1 MSWDPMSV
9 QAKLTKRER
18 RRLRREGVIDLHPGN
33 KQKQS
38 FKLKSIQPI
47 TSNQEVVFEEWNDG
61 QNLLLHGVAGTG
73 KTFLGFYLG
82 LTEVFDQDSPY
93 RSVTIVRSAV
103 PTRDMGFLPGNLKE
117 KSRAYELPYY
127 AIATE
132 LYGRGDAYEIL
143 KNRNDVEFITTSH
156 VRGVTLNNTVVV
168 VDEIQNLTFHELDSI
183 ITRCGKNCKIIL
195 CGDFRQND
203 LADQGEDSGIKQFM
217 NIIKKMS
224 MFSFVEFNN
233 DDIVRSKLVK
243 EYIIIKDKT
252 NGSRI

>member
-1 MSWDPMSV
+1 MSV
-9 QAKLTKRER
+9 QSKLTKRER
-18 RRLRREGVIDLHPGN
+18 RKLRQQGVIEGKVEQ

-38 FKLKSIQPI
+38 FNIRNIQPI
-47 TSNQEVVFEEWNDG
+47 TDNQEIVFKEWNDG

-82 LTEVFDQDSPY
+82 LTEVLDQDSPY
-93 RSVTIVRSAV
+93 KSITIVRSAV
-103 PTRDMGFLPGNLKE
+103 PTRDMGFLPGNLQE

-143 KNRNDVEFITTSH
+143 KNRNDVKFLTTSH
-156 VRGVTLNNTVVV
+156 VRGVTLNNTVIV
-168 VDEIQNLTFHELDSI
+168 VDEIQNLTAHELDSI
-183 ITRCGKNCKIIL
+183 ITRCGNDCKIIL

-203 LADQGEDSGIKQFM
+203 LADQGEQSGIKWFM
-217 NIIKKMS
+217 RIISRMS
-224 MFSFVEFNN
+224 AFSFVEFNN

-243 EYIIIKDKT
+243 EYIITKGIVD
-252 NGSRI
+252 GFRV

>member
-1 MSWDPMSV
+1 MSV

-18 RRLRREGVIDLHPGN
+18 RRLRREGVLELHPN
-33 KQKQS
+33 QKQKQA
-38 FKLKSIQPI
+38 FKLKNIQPI
-47 TSNQEVVFEEWNDG
+47 TASQETVFEEWEDG

-82 LTEVFDQDSPY
+82 LTEVLEGETPY
-93 RSVTIVRSAV
+93 NSITIVRSAV
-103 PTRDMGFLPGNLKE
+103 PTRDMGFLPGNLNE
-117 KSRAYELPYY
+117 KSKAYELPYY

-143 KNRNDVEFITTSH
+143 KNRGDVSFITTSH
-156 VRGVTLNNTVVV
+156 VRGITLQNTIVV

-183 ITRCGKNCKIIL
+183 ITRCGKNCRIIL

-203 LADQGEDSGIKQFM
+203 LADQGEQSGIKQFM
-217 NIIKKMS
+217 RIVSKMS

-243 EYIIIKDKT
+243 EYIILKDKH
-252 NGSRI
+252 GYS

>member
-1 MSWDPMSV
+1 MSV

-18 RRLRREGVIDLHPGN
+18 RRLRREGVIDLHSN
-33 KQKQS
+33 RKQKQS

-47 TSNQEVVFEEWNDG
+47 TANQEVVFEEWNDG

-82 LTEVFDQDSPY
+82 LTELFDQETSY
-93 RSVTIVRSAV
+93 QSVTIVRSAV

-156 VRGVTLNNTVVV
+156 VRGITLNNTIVV

-183 ITRCGKNCKIIL
+183 ITRCGKNCKIIM

-203 LADQGEDSGIKQFM
+203 LADQGEDSGIKKFM

-224 MFSFVEFNN
+224 MFSFVEFTN

-243 EYIIIKDKT
+243 EYIIVKGKT

>member
-1 MSWDPMSV
+1 
-9 QAKLTKRER
+9 
-18 RRLRREGVIDLHPGN
+18 
-33 KQKQS
+33 
-38 FKLKSIQPI
+38 
-47 TSNQEVVFEEWNDG
+47 
-61 QNLLLHGVAGTG
+61 
-73 KTFLGFYLG
+73 
-82 LTEVFDQDSPY
+82 
-93 RSVTIVRSAV
+93 
-103 PTRDMGFLPGNLKE
+103 MGFLPGNLKE

-156 VRGVTLNNTVVV
+156 VRGITLNNTIVV

-183 ITRCGKNCKIIL
+183 ITRCGKNCKIIM

-203 LADQGEDSGIKQFM
+203 LADQGEDSGIKKFM

-224 MFSFVEFNN
+224 MFSFVEFTN

-243 EYIIIKDKT
+243 EYIIVKGKT
-252 NGSRI
+252 DGSRI

>member
-1 MSWDPMSV
+1 MSA

-18 RRLRREGVIDLHPGN
+18 RRLRREGVLDLQTN

-47 TSNQEVVFEEWNDG
+47 TANQEIVFEEWNDG

-82 LTEVFDQDSPY
+82 LTELLDKEGPY
-93 RSVTIVRSAV
+93 KTVTIVRSAV

-143 KNRNDVEFITTSH
+143 KNRGDVEFITTSH
-156 VRGVTLNNTVVV
+156 VRGVTLNNTIVV

-183 ITRCGKNCKIIL
+183 ITRCGKNCKIIM

-203 LADQGEDSGIKQFM
+203 LADQGEESGIRRFM
-217 NIIKKMS
+217 KIIRRMG

-233 DDIVRSKLVK
+233 SDIVRSKLVR
-243 EYIIIKDKT
+243 EYIITKGNID
-252 NGSRI
+252 

>member
-1 MSWDPMSV
+1 MSV
-9 QAKLTKRER
+9 QSKLTKRER
-18 RRLRREGVIDLHPGN
+18 RRLRREGVEDLNPRN
-33 KQKQS
+33 KQKQT
-38 FKLKSIQPI
+38 FKIKNIQPI
-47 TSNQEVVFEEWNDG
+47 TANQEVVFEEWNDG

-82 LTEVFDQDSPY
+82 LTEVLEGDSPY
-93 RSVTIVRSAV
+93 NSVTIVRSAV

-156 VRGVTLNNTVVV
+156 VRGVTLNNTIVV

-183 ITRCGKNCKIIL
+183 ITRCGKNCKIIM

-203 LADQGEDSGIKQFM
+203 LADQGEASGITQFM
-217 NIIKKMS
+217 KIIKKMS

-243 EYIIIKDKT
+243 EYIILKEKT

>member
-1 MSWDPMSV
+1 MSV

-18 RRLRREGVIDLHPGN
+18 RKLRQQGVLELHPNN
-33 KQKQS
+33 KQKQA
-38 FKLKSIQPI
+38 FKLKNIQPI
-47 TSNQEVVFEEWNDG
+47 TDNQAKVFEEWEDG

-82 LTEVFDQDSPY
+82 LTEVFDPESPY
-93 RSVTIVRSAV
+93 KSVTIVRSAV

-183 ITRCGKNCKIIL
+183 ITRCGKNCKIVF

-203 LADQGEDSGIKQFM
+203 LADQGEESGIRRFM
-217 NIIKKMS
+217 NIIRKLS
-224 MFSFVEFNN
+224 LFSFVEFNN
-233 DDIVRSKLVK
+233 NDIVRSKLVK
-243 EYIIIKDKT
+243 EYIIAKGKA
-252 NGSRI
+252 

>member
-1 MSWDPMSV
+1 MSV

-18 RRLRREGVIDLHPGN
+18 RRLRREGVIDLHPKN
-33 KQKQS
+33 KQKQA
-38 FKLKSIQPI
+38 FKLKNIQPI
-47 TSNQEVVFEEWNDG
+47 TPNQETVFEEWEDG

-82 LTEVFDQDSPY
+82 LTEVLDGESPY
-93 RSVTIVRSAV
+93 KSVTIVRSAV

-143 KNRNDVEFITTSH
+143 KNRGDVEFITTSH
-156 VRGVTLNNTVVV
+156 VRGVTLNNTIVV

-183 ITRCGKNCKIIL
+183 ITRCGKNCKIIM

-203 LADQGEDSGIKQFM
+203 LADQGEESGIRRFM
-217 NIIKKMS
+217 KIIRKMS
-224 MFSFVEFNN
+224 MFSFVEFTNS
-233 DDIVRSKLVK
+233 DIVRSKLVR
-243 EYIIIKDKT
+243 EYIITKGNT
-252 NGSRI
+252 E

>member
-1 MSWDPMSV
+1 MSV

-18 RRLRREGVIDLHPGN
+18 RRIRREGNEVPVQQA

-38 FKLKSIQPI
+38 FKIRNIQPI
-47 TSNQEVVFEEWNDG
+47 TNNQETVFEEWNDG

-82 LTEVFDQDSPY
+82 LTEVLNDDSHY
-93 RSVTIVRSAV
+93 KSVTIVRSAV
-103 PTRDMGFLPGNLKE
+103 PTRDMGFLPGNLTE

-132 LYGRGDAYEIL
+132 LYGRGDAYELL
-143 KNRNDVEFITTSH
+143 KNRNHVEFITTSH
-156 VRGVTLNNTVVV
+156 VRGITLNDTIVV

-183 ITRCGKNCKIIL
+183 ITRCGNNCKIIM

-203 LADQGEDSGIKQFM
+203 LGGQGENSGIKQFM
-217 NIIKKMS
+217 NIIKKLS
-224 MFSFVEFNN
+224 SFSFIEFDN

-243 EYIIIKDKT
+243 EYIIIKGKT
-252 NGSRI
+252 NGSGF

>member
-1 MSWDPMSV
+1 MSV

-18 RRLRREGVIDLHPGN
+18 RRLRREGVIDLHSN
-33 KQKQS
+33 RKQKQS

-47 TSNQEVVFEEWNDG
+47 TANQEVVFEEWNDG

-82 LTEVFDQDSPY
+82 LTELFDQETSY
-93 RSVTIVRSAV
+93 QSVTIVRSAV

-156 VRGVTLNNTVVV
+156 VRGITLNNTIVV

-183 ITRCGKNCKIIL
+183 ITRCGKNCKIIM

-203 LADQGEDSGIKQFM
+203 LADQGEDSGIKKFM

-224 MFSFVEFNN
+224 MFSFVEFTN

-243 EYIIIKDKT
+243 EYIIVKGKT
-252 NGSRI
+252 DGSRI

>member
-18 RRLRREGVIDLHPGN
+18 RRLRREGVIDLHSN
-33 KQKQS
+33 RKQKQS

-47 TSNQEVVFEEWNDG
+47 TANQEVVFEEWNDG

-82 LTEVFDQDSPY
+82 LTELFDQETSY
-93 RSVTIVRSAV
+93 QSVTIVRSAV

-156 VRGVTLNNTVVV
+156 VRGITLNNTIVV

-183 ITRCGKNCKIIL
+183 ITRCGKNCKIIM

-203 LADQGEDSGIKQFM
+203 LADQGEDSGIKKFM

-224 MFSFVEFNN
+224 MFSFVEFTN

-243 EYIIIKDKT
+243 EYIIVKGKT

>member
-1 MSWDPMSV
+1 MSA
-9 QAKLTKRER
+9 QAKLTKRQR
-18 RRLRREGVIDLHPGN
+18 RQMRREGLVEDIRPS
-33 KQKQS
+33 KAKQS
-38 FKLKSIQPI
+38 FKLKNIQPI
-47 TSNQEVVFEEWNDG
+47 TSNQETVFEEWNDG

-82 LTEVFDQDSPY
+82 LSEALEDDSPY
-93 RSVTIVRSAV
+93 HSVTIVRSAV

-132 LYGRGDAYEIL
+132 LYGRGDAYELL
-143 KNRNDVEFITTSH
+143 KDRNNVEFITTSH
-156 VRGVTLNNTVVV
+156 VRGITLQNTIVV

-183 ITRCGKNCKIIL
+183 ITRCGKNCRIIM

-203 LADQGEDSGIKQFM
+203 LEDQGERSGIRQFM
-217 NIIKKMS
+217 QIVSKMS

-243 EYIIIKDKT
+243 EYIILKEKHG
-252 NGSRI
+252 NG

>member
-1 MSWDPMSV
+1 MSM

-18 RRLRREGVIDLHPGN
+18 RKLRREGVIAEIHPGKG
-33 KQKQS
+33 KQA
-38 FKLKSIQPI
+38 FKLKNIQPI
-47 TSNQEVVFEEWNDG
+47 TSNQEVVFDEWNDK

-82 LTEVFDQDSPY
+82 LTEVLEADSPY
-93 RSVTIVRSAV
+93 KSVTIVRSAV

-156 VRGVTLNNTVVV
+156 VRGITLQNTVVV

-183 ITRCGKNCKIIL
+183 ITRCGKNCRIIM

-203 LADQGEDSGIKQFM
+203 LEDQGERSGIKQFM
-217 NIIKKMS
+217 RIVSKMS

-243 EYIIIKDKT
+243 EYIILKDKHG
-252 NGSRI
+252 NS

>member
-1 MSWDPMSV
+1 MSV

-18 RRLRREGVIDLHPGN
+18 RRLRREGVIDLHPKN
-33 KQKQS
+33 KQKQA
-38 FKLKSIQPI
+38 FKLKNIQPI
-47 TSNQEVVFEEWNDG
+47 TPNQETVFEEWEDG

-82 LTEVFDQDSPY
+82 LTEVLEGDTPY
-93 RSVTIVRSAV
+93 KSVTIVRSAV

-156 VRGVTLNNTVVV
+156 VRGITLQNTIVV

-183 ITRCGKNCKIIL
+183 ITRCGKNCRIVL

-203 LADQGEDSGIKQFM
+203 LEDQGERSGIKQFM
-217 NIIKKMS
+217 RIVAKMS
-224 MFSFVEFNN
+224 MFSFVEFDN

-243 EYIIIKDKT
+243 EYIILKDKH
-252 NGSRI
+252 GYS